1 MARTNLENIIPI
13 YRIGDG
19 YVIAKDGSVTVGFI
33 LTLPEYDTL
42 SKADFRDDGSGTECG
57 CIRNWKLR
65 SKILTKDILSTNR
78 ILSIMHRR
86 IYRTTTTTSRKL

>member
-33 LTLPEYDTL
+33 LTLPEYDSL
-42 SKADFRDDGSGTECG
+42 
-57 CIRNWKLR
+57 
-65 SKILTKDILSTNR
+65 
-78 ILSIMHRR
+78 
-86 IYRTTTTTSRKL
+86 

>member
-33 LTLPEYDTL
+33 LTLPEYDSL
-42 SKADFRDDGSGTECG
+42 SKADFRDDGSEM
-57 CIRNWKLR
+57 CIRDRYATGSCDQR
-65 SKILTKDILSTNR
+65 S
-78 ILSIMHRR
+78 
-86 IYRTTTTTSRKL
+86 